1 MRTVPAAITTARQS
15 PSSRLCKIWRI
26 ERADGVILRFTEHDR
41 DLTVEGETFLATASF
56 DPSSIKVNADLS
68 VSDMDVQGAF
78 DSSYITAE
86 DLLAG
91 RYDGATFW
99 VAECLWD
106 NVAVGKDVLKFG
118 WIGRIK
124 ESGGKFVAELLDPS
138 SRLQHNIVSAY
149 SPSCRATL
157 GDARCGVDLDLY
169 TETAEVGSVTSRKR
183 FTSNVALAPT
193 VQTNLPDG
201 ISFGS
206 FWKAGKVTFTTGA
219 NAGLSMDVYDVYG
232 DEIDLMLSMPFDIEV
247 GDAFTITAGCD
258 KSLEMCR
265 YRFNNVLNF
274 RGEPHAPVTDDM
286 IKGPVRDGISTA
298 PASGGA
304 GTDPV
309 VPPPVEEPEGIVLSG
324 SPTIS
329 DS

>member
-1 MRTVPAAITTARQS
+1 MRTVPAAITAARQS
-15 PSSRLCKIWRI
+15 SASRLCKIWRI
-26 ERADGVILRFTEHDR
+26 ERTDGVILRFTEHDR
-41 DLTVEGETFLATASF
+41 DLVVDGETFLATASF

-91 RYDGATFW
+91 RYNAAAFW

-106 NVAVGKDVLKFG
+106 DTAEGKDVLKFG
-118 WIGRIK
+118 WIGRVK
-124 ESGGKFVAELLDPS
+124 EAGGKFVAELLDPS

-157 GDARCGVDLDLY
+157 GDARCGVDLSQY
-169 TETAEVGSVTSRKR
+169 TETAAVGSVTSRKV
-183 FTSNVALAPT
+183 FSANVALAPT
-193 VQTNLPDG
+193 VQTSLPDG
-201 ISFGS
+201 ITFGS
-206 FWKAGKVTFTTGA
+206 FWKAGVVTFTTGA

-232 DEIDLMLSMPFDIEV
+232 DEINLMLSMPFDIAP
-247 GDAFTITAGCD
+247 GDEFTITAGCE

-265 YRFNNVLNF
+265 YRFSNVLNF

-286 IKGPVRDGISTA
+286 IKGPVRDGISTT
-298 PASGGA
+298 PSSPGA
-304 GTDPV
+304 GNDPV
-309 VPPPVEEPEGIVLSG
+309 VPPVVADPDAIVLSG
-324 SPTIS
+324 SPTIATS
-329 DS
+329 